1 MALLIEQVR
10 LLGESLDVEKIKY
23 NQNARETRENA
34 QVTLSNSKSTR
45 YEMYTVAE
53 LINSQGIK
61 EYQYIVQADEVIE
74 LSDGY
79 YQHTISLIEPVAFLD
94 TITPASRSFTTRTG
108 DALTLRKILDVYIAE
123 LRFYNGLSMVF
134 EEGAWLDKLMTM
146 KQYDGQSMSNIMANL
161 FNGVGANPKAYFDNI
176 GKMIVYPQFNS
187 TRNNLIDEESDTY
200 YISQN
205 SINYATKAKVQAKNA
220 IYEDQTVDWYPSENG
235 YIRPRSSTYV
245 VGENNAEYKLDS
257 NIVQINKVYA
267 RAEIVRGV
275 AKEHVGYVDVDITD
289 HVLTDEE
296 FDALL
301 DPGELNK
308 FGSINKTNCVK
319 YDIDSNRIYQLE
331 TTDKNWFGWDRQIR
345 HLIYAINY
353 EWQEGNYYELPDDPL
368 PDDMEGVGFNPS
380 PVAEQVIKVQYIR
393 KRDVDY
399 IVNRLNSTN
408 KTQSQMLY
416 SQSSS
421 QVALTK
427 QKQNVGML
435 ANRMGNDVAYRTKFF
450 ADDEY
455 LWRVFD
461 YTAKG
466 KKIVEANYTQ
476 YATGTFGE
484 FELSENFA
492 NVDADTSIARDPSP
506 YTITGKKMQTNVIE
520 ENYML
525 FSESKVDNNTILT
538 EKGVS
543 VANSF
548 LDEVPETKAK
558 HGVYTNPQGERL
570 HMSIMQGGGG
580 FTSTFHVAWR
590 KPIIAGWRIEEINN
604 AQMTQPIL
612 YTGVAPLFKL
622 DTFNLYLT
630 SGGTVNDT
638 GEYPKIDDVNFQP
651 YALTKN
657 ITRPIYLGLNDSFA
671 YTFALHAIKDSENII
686 IGQRLMDI
694 MPLHNDEERRFT
706 LYYSDQKFNQT
717 DTDIR
722 ITDYTVFG
730 GTITVDKT
738 TQQID
743 VSGSSSF
750 DNWAI
755 VDTTSSPDATEI
767 VLAANGTKTVY
778 WGFKNNDIA
787 GQIEDIDITYYNVRV
802 DVGVGVNVSYTA
814 FKLRK
819 IEVAPQVGIGV
830 GVNAQY
836 ITRKLN
842 VIGIPVQV
850 GIGVGVNAS
859 YNVTKLK
866 RLSYDIPIGIGVGV
880 NVAYNVTKFTPQS
893 YAVSVGIGVGV
904 NVAYNINRTQTVT
917 FEDYDGDVLKT
928 TTVDY
933 GDNAVPPSDPT
944 RTDYTFFDWDGD
956 YTNVTSNRTITAT
969 YVQLL
974 WVSGGTSS
982 EASSTPD
989 DCVNSGDVGNVRVAS
1004 AACEWVTY
1012 DGYQSQQDES
1022 TTVTCSE
1029 GATRVLCNYF
1039 TNFNQWSCSMQEGHE
1054 DEEYETCEVV

>member
-34 QVTLSNSKSTR
+34 QVALSNSKSTR

-53 LINSQGIK
+53 LINSQDIK

-108 DALTLRKILDVYIAE
+108 DALTLRKILSVYIAE
-123 LRFYNGLSMVF
+123 VRFYNGLSLVF

-146 KQYDGQSMSNIMANL
+146 KQYDGQSMSNIIANL
-161 FNGVGANPKAYFDNI
+161 FNSVRANPKAYFDYI
-176 GKMIVYPQFNS
+176 GKMIVYPQFNN

-257 NIVQINKVYA
+257 TIVQITKVYA
-267 RAEIVRGV
+267 RAEIVRFV
-275 AKEHVGYVDVDITD
+275 SRLHPQEHVGDIDVDITK
-289 HVLTDEE
+289 HVLTEEE
-296 FDALL
+296 FDAFD
-301 DPGELNK
+301 DPGELNRDE
-308 FGSINKTNCVK
+308 SINKTNCVK
-319 YDIDSNRIYQLE
+319 YDINDNRIYQLE
-331 TTDKNWFGWDRQIR
+331 TTNSNWFGMDRQIR
-345 HLIYAINY
+345 HLRFAIDY
-353 EWQEGNYYELPDDPL
+353 EWQEGHYDLLSDDPIPDDTEDLYVKHP
-368 PDDMEGVGFNPS
+368 PIE
-380 PVAEQVIKVQYIR
+380 EQGIRVQYIR

-416 SQSSS
+416 SQTSS

-427 QKQNVGML
+427 QKENIGML
-435 ANRMGNDVAYRTKFF
+435 ANRMGNDVEYRTKFF

-548 LDEVPETKAK
+548 LDEFPETKAK

-580 FTSTFHVAWR
+580 FTSTFHVAWK

-750 DNWAI
+750 HNWAI

-787 GQIEDIDITYYNVRV
+787 GQKEDIDITYYNVRV
-802 DVGVGVNVSYTA
+802 DVGVGVNVSYTTLKLRKIDVTPQVGIGVGVNVSYTA

-819 IEVAPQVGIGV
+819 IEVEPQVGIGV

-850 GIGVGVNAS
+850 GIGVGVAAS

-880 NVAYNVTKFTPQS
+880 TAAYNVTRLLPRTISVAPQVGIGVGVNAAYNAIKPRYLSYDIPIGIGVGVNASYNVTKFTPQS
-893 YAVSVGIGVGV
+893 YAASVGIGVGV
-904 NVAYNINRTQTVT
+904 NVGYNINR
-917 FEDYDGDVLKT
+917 
-928 TTVDY
+928 
-933 GDNAVPPSDPT
+933 
-944 RTDYTFFDWDGD
+944 
-956 YTNVTSNRTITAT
+956 
-969 YVQLL
+969 
-974 WVSGGTSS
+974 
-982 EASSTPD
+982 
-989 DCVNSGDVGNVRVAS
+989 S
-1004 AACEWVTY
+1004 A
-1012 DGYQSQQDES
+1012 
-1022 TTVTCSE
+1022 
-1029 GATRVLCNYF
+1029 
-1039 TNFNQWSCSMQEGHE
+1039 
-1054 DEEYETCEVV
+1054 